1 MLSICATDGLCLC
14 HDSRVTAERDE
25 AATERYESAETLT
38 EWQLAKRFRKTVWT
52 IRRWRQKKM
61 GPPHFKDPGGTVWY
75 SVPSMLAWQAE
86 QEAATAVTPI
96 AAQPPAR
103 PGTAEPQG
111 GETGTD
117 T

>member
-1 MLSICATDGLCLC
+1 MQRTWPRMR
-14 HDSRVTAERDE
+14 HDSRVTAERDG
-25 AATERYESAETLT
+25 AATERYESVETLT
-38 EWQLAKRFRKTVWT
+38 EWQLAKRFRKSVHT
-52 IRRWRQKKM
+52 IRRWRRKKE